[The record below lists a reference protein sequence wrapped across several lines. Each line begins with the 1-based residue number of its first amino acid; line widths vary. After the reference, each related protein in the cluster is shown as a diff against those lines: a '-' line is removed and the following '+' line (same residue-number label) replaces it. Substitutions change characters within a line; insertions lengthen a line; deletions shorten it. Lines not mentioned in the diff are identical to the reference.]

1 MNRYLVRSLVAI
13 LTFSIGVAVGSI
25 FRNPTPTYRQIR
37 HKRCNEFVPERRIYN
52 YAPQVPSPSVAIDN
66 ASTDPLKLRY
76 AQTRL
81 NSSGTKP
88 QLVEFSVEQ
97 NSKRE
102 IARFTL
108 TYRSRWSSNNEGG
121 GGSVSVQIP
130 SRTITPGLFTF
141 DNVSI
146 ECDTDETLSVWVSSV
161 EFTDGSRWENPRHTF
176 KLSS

>member
-25 FRNPTPTYRQIR
+25 FRPATPTYRQVPR
-37 HKRCNEFVPERRIYN
+37 HKRCNEFVPERRVYS
-52 YAPQVPSPSVAIDN
+52 YVPQGPSPSVAIDN

-81 NSSGTKP
+81 NPSGTKP
-88 QLVEFSVEQ
+88 QLVEFSVEA
-97 NSKRE
+97 NRKRE
-102 IARFTL
+102 IAKFTL
-108 TYRSRWSSNNEGG
+108 SYRSRWSSNNEGG
-121 GGSVSVQIP
+121 GGAISVQVP

-146 ECDTDETLSVWVSSV
+146 ESDADETLSVWISSV
-161 EFTDGSRWENPRHTF
+161 EFADGSRWENPRHPF
-176 KLSS
+176 N